1 MNNTAAAGGF
11 QNLDN
16 VGYAI
21 AISIGILFLIVTMT
35 LASYCCTRNNPTF
48 YLSRSQNP
56 QPAAPPLENSR
67 NRLVEVVLDESTLS
81 SYPKM
86 LFSEA
91 KINHK
96 DSTAACC
103 SICLTDYENS
113 DVLRVLPDCGH
124 LFHLKCVDQWLHS
137 HPTCPVCRTSPIPT
151 PLAEVVPLAARPIG

>member
-16 VGYAI
+16 IGYAI

-35 LASYCCTRNNPTF
+35 LASYCCTRNTPTF
-48 YLSRSQNP
+48 YLSRSRNP
-56 QPAAPPLENSR
+56 QPPAPPSEDTR
-67 NRLVEVVLDESTLS
+67 NRVVEVVLDESTLS

-103 SICLTDYENS
+103 SICLADYENC

-124 LFHLKCVDQWLHS
+124 LFHLKCVDPWLHS

-151 PLAEVVPLAARPIG
+151 PLAELLPLAARPIG